1 MQDTTLERTSDREI
15 VITRSFRAP
24 PRIVFEAFTKS
35 EHVRKW
41 WAPRSRGVELVACDA
56 DVSVGGAYRYVMR
69 VRDLGDMAFSGRY
82 VELTP
87 PSRLV
92 YTQVFE
98 PMKDAGEAVVT
109 VTFDAEPGERTKMTS
124 RERYPSKDALEAA
137 IQSGME
143 GGMRESMDQL
153 DVLVAAIFAG

>member
-1 MQDTTLERTSDREI
+1 MSDTTLERTSDREI
-15 VITRSFRAP
+15 VITRTFRAP
-24 PRIVFEAFTKS
+24 PRIVFEAYTKV

-41 WAPRSRGVELVACDA
+41 WAPCSRGVELIACDA
-56 DVSVGGAYRYVMR
+56 EIRVGGTYRYVMR

-82 VELTP
+82 VELEP

-109 VTFDAEPGERTKMTS
+109 VAFDAAPGDRTKMTS
-124 RERYPSKDALEAA
+124 RERYPSKEALEAA
-137 IQSGME
+137 LSSGME
-143 GGMRESMDQL
+143 HGMRESMDQL
-153 DVLVAAIFAG
+153 DALVAALHAG